1 MQRGTVKRCGNHCT
15 RVENVSV
22 TLDQNNILN
31 NVSFELYCGELL
43 TIIGKNGAGKSTLM
57 KALLGEI
64 PYSGSINFQDMRD
77 GKKRNLKIGYVPQQL
92 IFDKNSPTTV
102 YDFFASCISKKPVWL
117 LKDKKIY
124 RKIQEELARFQADT
138 LIDQRLGDLSGG
150 ELQRVLLSVATC
162 PMPNL
167 LLLDEP
173 ISGMDRNGTTHFYRL
188 LDELKQSHD
197 LSILMISHDLDFIYE
212 YSDRVI
218 LMNKTVEEEGTPEEV
233 YATKAFKETFGYTAQ
248 HRISMPDHRIQTG
261 RWTTVRGNHEPH
273 PGKKKEDGHV

>member
-1 MQRGTVKRCGNHCT
+1 MQRNRGQCGNHCT
-15 RVENVSV
+15 KVEHVSV
-22 TLDQNNILN
+22 TLDQNHILN
-31 NVSFELYCGELL
+31 DVTFQLYCGEML

-64 PYSGSINFQDMRD
+64 PYSGNIIFEDVRD
-77 GKKRNLKIGYVPQQL
+77 GKRSRMQIGYVPQQL

-102 YDFFASCISKKPVWL
+102 YDFFASSISRKPVWL

-124 RKIQEELARFQADT
+124 EKIRGELGRFQAEG

-188 LDELKQSHD
+188 LDELKQKHD
-197 LSILMISHDLDFIYE
+197 LSILMISHDMDFIYE

-218 LMNKTVEEEGTPEEV
+218 LLNQTVVAEGTPEEV
-233 YATKAFKETFGYTAQ
+233 YGTKAFKETFGYTSQ
-248 HRISMPDHRIQTG
+248 HRISMPDHRIH
-261 RWTTVRGNHEPH
+261 V
-273 PGKKKEDGHV
+273 GKWRNSDV